1 MNFKIFRRPYLFFG
15 LGLLTITLITS
26 SCKHE
31 GIPVDQLKQVSF
43 SEVLPI
49 FTTNCA
55 SCHGQKGEGFALTDY
70 SSILRSVEPGN
81 SSKSKVYQ
89 AITSTFNLMPPNNPL
104 TASQRTLIRIWID
117 QGAKNN

>member
-1 MNFKIFRRPYLFFG
+1 MNFKRTPGPTIFFG
-15 LGLLTITLITS
+15 LGLLFIIFFAS
-26 SCKHE
+26 SCKHD
-31 GIPVDQLKQVSF
+31 GTPSDQLKQVSF
-43 SEVLPI
+43 KEVLPI

-70 SSILRSVEPGN
+70 SSIVRSVQPGN

-89 AITSTFNLMPPNNPL
+89 ALTSTFNLMPPNNPL
-104 TASQRTLIRIWID
+104 TTSQRTLIRLWID